1 MQLFSEMKSRGITP
15 DPPIYEFLL
24 QQAQE
29 PERLES
35 SFALLV
41 RTPSMLARYAL
52 AGANAAQT
60 DPASVRMHLC
70 LT

>member
-1 MQLFSEMKSRGITP
+1 MQLYSEMKSRGITP
-15 DPPIYEFLL
+15 EPPIYEFLL

-35 SFALLV
+35 SFAVLV
-41 RTPSMLARYAL
+41 RLPCWRTTPRVQ
-52 AGANAAQT
+52 GQT
-60 DPASVRMHLC
+60 QHRLTSVRMHLC